1 MTVNQVPFGSGG
13 ATPSLP
19 TKFYKI
25 VLDIL
30 FNLCYN
36 SIIEREKRM
45 IEIRECP
52 IHGETE
58 FVFVNSGK
66 RWRCK
71 KCRLELVQIRRYH
84 LKDKAIDYKGGK
96 CEVCGYDKCKE
107 ALEFHHLDPS
117 QKDFGIGSDGCTRS
131 WEKVKEELDK
141 CICVCANCH
150 REIHSK
156 EWNIKKNNLL
166 KIHNYSGKY
175 DNDIDVK
182 IVYMKDVENKS
193 FYQISKELN
202 INRNTV
208 MTHYHKYKKENI
220 GM

>member
-1 MTVNQVPFGSGG
+1 
-13 ATPSLP
+13 
-19 TKFYKI
+19 
-25 VLDIL
+25 
-30 FNLCYN
+30 
-36 SIIEREKRM
+36 M

-52 IHGETE
+52 IHGKTE

-66 RWRCK
+66 RWRCR
-71 KCRLELVQIRRYH
+71 KCRQELVQIRRYH
-84 LKDKAIDYKGGK
+84 LKDKAIEYKGGK
-96 CEVCGYDKCKE
+96 CEICGYDKCKE

-156 EWNIKKNNLL
+156 EWNIKKNELL
-166 KIHNYSGKY
+166 RIHNNSVKYGK
-175 DNDIDVK
+175 DIDDK

-202 INRNTV
+202 IHRDTV
-208 MTHYHKYKKENI
+208 MSHYHKYKK
-220 GM
+220 